1 MKAIQDPKPNKYQ
14 KYPKYRLKYKFL
26 ISFCAILLLSTYQSF
41 GQFTLDKTSG
51 CAPLTVTATNTS
63 GIPSVLYD
71 FGQGGGLKPE
81 AVSQPYTK
89 AGTYTIE
96 QLVGGFMGTKTQ
108 TITVY
113 DNETPKF
120 VVEFCGDNIVNIK
133 ILSNGMPQY
142 LIDYGDGTA
151 QSTVAGL
158 TSTTHQYANTM
169 PKTIT
174 VSGFIAGSTCG
185 TAMQTVT
192 PLSRVSPAL
201 FKQVKVLSNGN
212 IELTFEQNAENS
224 YKLEELNETTSIKKL
239 TDLAPSAT
247 SFVFTG
253 KNLDIDSYV
262 YRINPFDKCKNRT
275 TQATEAIG
283 TLNLQVAA
291 QAQQNLLFWDI
302 PLYFGFVSYEVY
314 RDNVL
319 LTTINSL
326 NTTNYIDKKIT
337 CNKTYMYRV
346 ELVLHGGK
354 SRSIS
359 INRNLTAIAS
369 SVPKV
374 VQNPIASIQNSQI
387 DLTWNYALG
396 DTAKTIII
404 SKTVDGVS
412 EDDIILSGNLTKYSD
427 NRVKT
432 NEKLYCYTITY
443 LDLCGNKS
451 PKSAAV
457 CNILLKGTEDPQSVL
472 LSWQGS
478 FPSGSKVFLE
488 KIIDKDITV
497 IDVSGMSYSDLKST
511 FTSPNVTYRL
521 RIVSPSGVSYSNSF
535 AIRLPSEFEI
545 PNAFSP
551 NGDGLNDVFRPT
563 TSKFLTNYKM
573 TIFSQWGTVVFES
586 VNAETGWDGS
596 GLSGT
601 FAPSG
606 VYAFQIDYYDSIG
619 RPTVKQGIVTLI
631 R

>member
-1 MKAIQDPKPNKYQ
+1 MQNTKLNKYSEYH
-14 KYPKYRLKYKFL
+14 KYSKYKL
-26 ISFCAILLLSTYQSF
+26 LLSFCAILLLSTCQTF
-41 GQFTLDKTSG
+41 AQFTLDKTSG
-51 CAPLTVTATNTS
+51 CAPLTVTAINTS

-71 FGQGGGLKPE
+71 FGQGAGLKPE
-81 AVSQPYTK
+81 AISQPYTK
-89 AGTYTIE
+89 AGTYTIQ

-120 VVEFCGDNIVNIK
+120 VVEFCGDNIVNVK

-142 LIDYGDGTA
+142 VIDYGDGTA
-151 QSTVAGL
+151 QSTVTGL
-158 TSTTHQYANTM
+158 TSTTHQYTNTM

-174 VSGFIAGSTCG
+174 VSGFIAGSTTCG
-185 TAMQTVT
+185 TATQTIT
-192 PLSRVSPAL
+192 PLSRVSSAL

-224 YKLEELNETTSIKKL
+224 YKLEELNETTSLKKL
-239 TDLAPSAT
+239 IDLAPSAT
-247 SFVFTG
+247 SLVLTNR
-253 KNLDIDSYV
+253 NLDIDSYI
-262 YRINPFDKCKNRT
+262 YRINPFDKCKNST

-283 TLNLQVAA
+283 TVNLQVTA
-291 QAQQNLLFWDI
+291 QAQQNLLSWDI
-302 PLYFGFVSYEVY
+302 PLYFGFVSYEIY

-319 LTTINSL
+319 LTTLTSL
-326 NTTNYIDKKIT
+326 NTTNYADKKIT
-337 CNKTYMYRV
+337 CNKTYIYRL

-359 INRNLTAIAS
+359 INRSVTAIAS

-374 VQNPIASIQNSQI
+374 VQSPIVSTQNSQI
-387 DLTWNYALG
+387 DLIWKYAAG

-404 SKTVDGVS
+404 SKTVDGVV
-412 EDDIILSGNLTKYSD
+412 ENDIVLSGNLTKYLD
-427 NRVKT
+427 NNVKP
-432 NEKLYCYTITY
+432 NEKLYCYNITY

-457 CNILLKGTEDPQSVL
+457 CNVLLKGTEDPQNVL

-478 FPSGSKVFLE
+478 FPSGSQVFLE

-497 IDVSGMSYSDLKST
+497 IPVNGMSYSDLKSA
-511 FTSPNVTYRL
+511 FTSPNVSYRL
-521 RIVSPSGVSYSNSF
+521 RIVNPEGVSYSNIF
-535 AIRLPSEFEI
+535 AVRLPSEFEI